1 MPWLRADPS
10 RNAWAIACSKVRHA
24 IRDRHCGCLAVSRTS
39 RFRIRRL
46 PGRPAE
52 NMATTARKGARDRS
66 RKPFNETIALRF
78 RRSDL
83 ILLPKYHTNGKKY
96 DQARGGRDQA
106 MVLPSTVP
114 ALLRG
119 GPMPS
124 KRCVP
129 SVAGLRRA
137 HAFSADRLGKVPL
150 KGALRIFAV
159 VLTAA
164 TLAACAQSSVVRDR
178 SVSYQATPETSAG
191 WNRRVVVRP
200 TNRNVAGFRGPHATR
215 HAAAGHRKRTR
226 SARHGGSGSRQ
237 VASFYSHDSGT
248 ASGEKF
254 DPQEL
259 TAAHRTLPFG
269 TRLRVT
275 NLANGRSVLV
285 RVNDR
290 GPFVRGRTVDVSASA
305 AQELKMT
312 ERGVA
317 NVKVD
322 VVR

>member
-1 MPWLRADPS
+1 
-10 RNAWAIACSKVRHA
+10 
-24 IRDRHCGCLAVSRTS
+24 
-39 RFRIRRL
+39 
-46 PGRPAE
+46 
-52 NMATTARKGARDRS
+52 MATTARKGARDRS

-129 SVAGLRRA
+129 SVAGL
-137 HAFSADRLGKVPL
+137 SKVPL

-178 SVSYQATPETSAG
+178 SASYQATPETSAG

-200 TNRNVAGFRGPHATR
+200 TARNVAGVRGPHATR